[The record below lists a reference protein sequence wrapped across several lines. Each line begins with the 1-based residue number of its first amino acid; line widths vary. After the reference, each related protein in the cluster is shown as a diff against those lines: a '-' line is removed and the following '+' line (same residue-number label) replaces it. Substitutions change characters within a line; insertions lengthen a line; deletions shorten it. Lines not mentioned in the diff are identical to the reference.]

1 LFNSGKFLRVS
12 KEKNEMKILRTVLVV
27 VSLLLL
33 GSFLVPSVR
42 ADEYN
47 KLTVLKFSQP
57 FEVPGGQVLPAG
69 TYTFKLMDSPSD
81 RHIVQ
86 IFNADGTHLFA
97 TILAIDN
104 YRLTSTDK
112 TVMLFS
118 ERPGDAPDAIKAWFY
133 PDNNWGQEFVYPKRR
148 AIQLATA
155 AKEPVPALTT
165 DALPVEADLKTT
177 RIIAITPEQKEVPV
191 ATAIQ
196 TRPLVA
202 ENTTAP
208 APYAQAAQTPQAA
221 ETQQLPKTASELPLI
236 ALLGVASLGFAF
248 VLKLI
253 VG

>member
-1 LFNSGKFLRVS
+1 
-12 KEKNEMKILRTVLVV
+12 MKIVRLVLVV
-27 VSLLLL
+27 LGLSLL
-33 GSFLVPSVR
+33 GTMSVPGVR

-47 KLTVLKFSQP
+47 KKTVLTFSQP

-112 TVMLFS
+112 TVMLFT

-133 PDNNWGQEFVYPKRR
+133 PDNNWGQEFVYPKHR

-165 DALPVEADLKTT
+165 DTLPTVAKLKTAP
-177 RIIAITPEQKEVPV
+177 IIAITPDQREVPV
-191 ATAIQ
+191 AEVIQIVPIQ
-196 TRPLVA
+196 TSPLVA
-202 ENTTAP
+202 ENRTPEPLAQTTQTT
-208 APYAQAAQTPQAA
+208 QAAQTK
-221 ETQQLPKTASELPLI
+221 QLPKTASLLPFM

-248 VLKLI
+248 VLKRI
-253 VG
+253 AG